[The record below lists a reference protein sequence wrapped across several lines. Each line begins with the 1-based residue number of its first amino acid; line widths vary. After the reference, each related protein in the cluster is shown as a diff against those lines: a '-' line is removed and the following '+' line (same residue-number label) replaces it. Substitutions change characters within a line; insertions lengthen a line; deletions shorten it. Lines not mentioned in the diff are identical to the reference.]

1 MDPLQADLA
10 QLRQE
15 LVELR
20 AEQREMKVAIEEL
33 VRTFRAIAVHLGIA
47 AEPYRKT
54 TPGPEKSRDFSGF
67 A

>member
-10 QLRQE
+10 QIRQE

-47 AEPYRKT
+47 AEPYRT
-54 TPGPEKSRDFSGF
+54 TTSSPEKSRDFSGF